1 MTSILAT
8 RRAWLHGAAALAC
21 LGAAGAPA
29 QTRPRPA
36 SDALPLSFGV
46 LPVGGAVDSRTKWE
60 PLLQDLGSALG
71 RRVSALSV
79 PSYEAMERAIEADQ
93 VDIAY
98 LSGRLALNAVL
109 RGRMQV
115 VATVER
121 DAEQANAHQ
130 ALLLMRKAPPLN
142 SLEALLAAPERWRI
156 ARGGPR
162 SVSGYIVPQLQLFLP
177 RGIDI
182 ETRFAGERVGTHQ
195 ENALAVA
202 NGDADV
208 ATNNSTD
215 LERFRQQFPVEA
227 ARLQVVWRS
236 EPTPPAQ
243 ILVRTDWSAAQTR
256 RLQDFL
262 TAYGR
267 GSDARSAAQRAVL
280 KGAHANAIQGYA
292 LADNS
297 VLVQAARQQHELA
310 RQQALSG
317 QWTSEAARQQRL
329 ARLDADYARQVAAL
343 QRDPLRAGK

>member
-1 MTSILAT
+1 MTSSFAT
-8 RRAWLHGAAALAC
+8 RRALLQCAAALPW

-29 QTRPRPA
+29 QTRPRPVA
-36 SDALPLSFGV
+36 DALPLSFGV
-46 LPVGGAVDSRTKWE
+46 LPVGGAVDSRSKWE
-60 PLLQDLGSALG
+60 PLLADLGSALG

-79 PSYEAMERAIEADQ
+79 PSYEAMERAIDADQ

-98 LSGRLALNAVL
+98 LSGKLALNAVL
-109 RGRMQV
+109 RRRMQV
-115 VATVER
+115 VASVER

-182 ETRFAGERVGTHQ
+182 ETRFAGELVGTHQ

-202 NGDADV
+202 NGDADF

-215 LERFRQQFPVEA
+215 LERFHQQFPVEA

-243 ILVRTDWSAAQTR
+243 ILVRTNWTAAQTR
-256 RLQDFL
+256 KLQDFL
-262 TAYGR
+262 VAYGR

-310 RQQALSG
+310 RQRALSG
-317 QWTSEAARQQRL
+317 QWVSEAARQQRL
-329 ARLDADYARQVAAL
+329 ARLDADYARQTAWL
-343 QRDPLRAGK
+343 QRDSLLPGK

>member
-1 MTSILAT
+1 MTSSFAT
-8 RRAWLHGAAALAC
+8 RRALLRCAAALPW

-29 QTRPRPA
+29 QTRPRPVA
-36 SDALPLSFGV
+36 DALPLSFGV
-46 LPVGGAVDSRTKWE
+46 LPVGGAVDSRSKWE
-60 PLLQDLGSALG
+60 PLLADLGSALG

-79 PSYEAMERAIEADQ
+79 PSYEAMERAIDADQ

-98 LSGRLALNAVL
+98 LSGKLALNAVL
-109 RGRMQV
+109 RRRMQV
-115 VATVER
+115 VASVER

-182 ETRFAGERVGTHQ
+182 ETRFAGELVGTHQ

-202 NGDADV
+202 NGDADF

-243 ILVRTDWSAAQTR
+243 ILVRTNWTAAQTR
-256 RLQDFL
+256 KLQDFL
-262 TAYGR
+262 VAYGR
-267 GSDARSAAQRAVL
+267 GSDARNAAQRAVL

-310 RQQALSG
+310 RQRALSG
-317 QWTSEAARQQRL
+317 QWVSEAARQQRL
-329 ARLDADYARQVAAL
+329 ARLDADYARQTAWL
-343 QRDPLRAGK
+343 QRDSLLPGK

>member
-1 MTSILAT
+1 MTASFAT
-8 RRAWLHGAAALAC
+8 RRALLQSAAAVC
-21 LGAAGAPA
+21 GLGAAGAPA

-36 SDALPLSFGV
+36 ADALPLSFGV
-46 LPVGGAVDSRTKWE
+46 LPVGGAVDSRSKWE

-98 LSGRLALNAVL
+98 LSGKLALNAVL

-115 VATVER
+115 VASVER

-177 RGIDI
+177 RGVDI
-182 ETRFAGERVGTHQ
+182 ETRFAGELVGTHQ

-202 NGDADV
+202 NGDVDV

-243 ILVRTDWSAAQTR
+243 ILVRTGWTAAQTR
-256 RLQDFL
+256 KLQDFL
-262 TAYGR
+262 TTYGR
-267 GSDARSAAQRAVL
+267 GGDARSAAQRAVL

-310 RQQALSG
+310 RQQARSG
-317 QWTSEAARQQRL
+317 QWVSEAARQQRL
-329 ARLDADYARQVAAL
+329 ARLDAEYARQAAWL

>member
-1 MTSILAT
+1 MTSAFAI
-8 RRAWLHGAAALAC
+8 RRALLRSAAAACC

-29 QTRPRPA
+29 QPRPRPSA
-36 SDALPLSFGV
+36 EAQPLSFGV
-46 LPVGGAVDSRTKWE
+46 LPVGGAVDSRSKWE
-60 PLLQDLGSALG
+60 PLLQDLGTALG

-79 PSYEAMERAIEADQ
+79 PSYEAMERAIDADQ

-98 LSGRLALNAVL
+98 LSGKLALNAVL

-115 VATVER
+115 VASVER

-130 ALLLMRKAPPLN
+130 ALLLMRKEASLN

-156 ARGGPR
+156 ARGGSR
-162 SVSGYIVPQLQLFLP
+162 SVSGYIVPQIQLFLP

-182 ETRFAGERVGTHQ
+182 ETRFAGELVGSHQ

-236 EPTPPAQ
+236 EPTAPAQ
-243 ILVRTDWSAAQTR
+243 ILVRTDWTAAQTR

-267 GSDARSAAQRAVL
+267 SGDARGAAQRAVL
-280 KGAHANAIQGYA
+280 KGAHAHAIQGYE
-292 LADNS
+292 LASNRI
-297 VLVQAARQQHELA
+297 LIQAARQQHELA
-310 RQQALSG
+310 RQRALSG
-317 QWTSEAARQQRL
+317 QWVSEAARQQRL
-329 ARLDADYARQVAAL
+329 TRLDADYARQLAWL
-343 QRDPLRAGK
+343 QRDSQRPGK

>member
-1 MTSILAT
+1 MTTSFAT
-8 RRAWLHGAAALAC
+8 RRALLQSAVAVCG

-36 SDALPLSFGV
+36 ADALPLSFGV
-46 LPVGGAVDSRTKWE
+46 LPVGGAVDSRSKWE

-98 LSGRLALNAVL
+98 LSGKLALNAVL

-115 VATVER
+115 VASVER

-177 RGIDI
+177 RGVDI
-182 ETRFAGERVGTHQ
+182 ETRFAGELVGTHQ

-202 NGDADV
+202 NGDVDV

-243 ILVRTDWSAAQTR
+243 ILVRTGWTAAQTR
-256 RLQDFL
+256 KLQDFL
-262 TAYGR
+262 TTYGR
-267 GSDARSAAQRAVL
+267 GGDARSAAQRAVL

-310 RQQALSG
+310 RQQARSG
-317 QWTSEAARQQRL
+317 QWVSEAARQQRL
-329 ARLDADYARQVAAL
+329 ARLDAEYARQAAWL